1 MSPSRTV
8 FAPVVVAVI
17 LTGLGGSMALRALQ
31 SADSF
36 IPGLNQ
42 ESPPLLAVE
51 PVASTPTPRLS
62 RRVVIVII
70 DGLRLDHSYG
80 HDLLD
85 RLRRAGVDAEAQSNY
100 PTYSRPNHVA
110 VLTGVP
116 PAWTG
121 VRNNGYGYPVRVD
134 SIMDRARGGGMRSAY
149 AADEAFG
156 VGIMFHD
163 DFTAIHYAPWEGGFA
178 KAARLIIEQ
187 DYPLV
192 VLLPGAVDSAGHAH
206 GARSDEYDAA
216 LDRVDREL
224 SQALGLLD
232 LARDTVIVTA
242 DHGHTDGGGHGG
254 TEPEV
259 MEVPFILAGAGV
271 RAGAMVGEVNIIDVA
286 PTAAALLGLPAPG
299 HAFGRTL
306 VEALA
311 LSPDARAS
319 LSRAD
324 AARIARN
331 HAVVKRAIDA
341 AAPESEHRRWRRLA
355 TVTGLSLLAIAL
367 LVSAR
372 RLGALHFDWR
382 VILIGVPAFPVTY
395 YALLEIMGQQFSL
408 SAIPDRDDALD
419 QLFHFGLVSMV
430 VQVLAGWVAMRG
442 RVVLRD
448 RLAAANALTACGMAM
463 AWLPAGMMW
472 ALFGSRSFIEPPS
485 SAVYVLVPATY
496 IAVACHALAVA
507 VTLGLEIL
515 IFFVRA
521 VDPRVRVRTPSG

>member
-1 MSPSRTV
+1 M
-8 FAPVVVAVI
+8 VAVV

-36 IPGLNQ
+36 LPALNQ
-42 ESPPLLAVE
+42 ASPPLLAAE
-51 PVASTPTPRLS
+51 PVAGPPTPRLS
-62 RRVVIVII
+62 RRVVVVII

-85 RLRRAGVDAEAQSNY
+85 RLRRTGVDAGALSTY

-116 PAWTG
+116 PAWSG

-134 SIMDRARGGGMRSAY
+134 SLMDRARGGGLRSAY

-163 DFTAIHYAPWEGGFA
+163 DFTAIHYAPWPDGFA
-178 KAARLIIEQ
+178 KAARLVIEQ

-192 VLLPGAVDSAGHAH
+192 VLLPGAVDMAGHAR
-206 GARSDEYDAA
+206 GARSDEYHAA
-216 LDRVDREL
+216 IDQVDREL

-232 LARDTVIVTA
+232 LTRDTVIVTA
-242 DHGHTDGGGHGG
+242 DHGHTDSGGHGG

-259 MEVPFILAGAGV
+259 MEVPLILAGAGI
-271 RAGAMVGEVNIIDVA
+271 RPGAMVGEAHVTDVA

-299 HAFGRTL
+299 HALGRTL

-311 LSPDARAS
+311 LTPEARAA
-319 LSRAD
+319 LERAD
-324 AARIARN
+324 ATRIARN
-331 HAVVKRAIDA
+331 QSVVTHARDRAQ
-341 AAPESEHRRWRRLA
+341 PEIERRRLRRLA
-355 TVTGLSLLAIAL
+355 TVAGLSLLVIAL

-372 RLGALHFDWR
+372 RVGALHVDWR

-395 YALLEIMGQQFSL
+395 YALLETLGQQFSL

-419 QLFHFGLVSMV
+419 QLFHFGLVSMA
-430 VQVLAGWVAMRG
+430 VQVLAGWFAMRG

-448 RLAAANALTACGMAM
+448 RLAAANALTACGMVM
-463 AWLPAGMMW
+463 AWLPAGLMW
-472 ALFGSRSFIEPPS
+472 SLYGAGTFIEPPG

-515 IFFVRA
+515 IFFARA
-521 VDPRVRVRTPSG
+521 VDPRVRLRSRRVSGGPKSG